1 VITFFEAADEL
12 ILHYYSDYVE
22 AGWIDSSLKQKGEV
36 HIRKVFTFGPDDV
49 FEGSRDKG
57 GGSDV
62 DSDLLD
68 EGSPDFKDFR
78 IGVADGGYWRLH
90 ARVLGLRQDV
100 LVARSVRLT
109 AGMFVAERNISVF
122 GRMERVARRQI
133 VIGGE
138 RPDAIPEEDFRLLL
152 KRFPTSTE
160 CRLYSDARVGRVI
173 QEYYASAG
181 EAERKLQKHLDA
193 KRSARSSGKRAPYV
207 ISEMELDKF
216 TFVRD
221 RLSEMLGDAESYS
234 EREWQTEV
242 AGLFCLIFPRYVSVL
257 EGVKIKE
264 SYSRPGESVRREIDM
279 VLVDSSG
286 HVDILEIKKP
296 FADCLVTRSCYRDN
310 HVPKRELAGAV
321 MQCEKYLFYLNC
333 GGLTSEKAIQE
344 RLAAEMWDAPQVRVV
359 NPQAYILAGRDDGL
373 TREQKFDFEFMRRG
387 GRGVVDIITYDDLLR
402 RLDTMIEALRTRL
415 SGSQQRDDARQD
427 DRDV

>member
-1 VITFFEAADEL
+1 MITFFESGDQL
-12 ILHYYSDYVE
+12 ILHYYSDYVS
-22 AGWIDSSLKQKGEV
+22 ARWVDDRLKKRGEV
-36 HIRKVFTFGPDDV
+36 RIKQVFTFSPAEV
-49 FEGSRDKG
+49 FEDPRDTDGGVDVGAGSF
-57 GGSDV
+57 
-62 DSDLLD
+62 
-68 EGSPDFKDFR
+68 EEEFPEFKDFR
-78 IGVADGGYWRLH
+78 IGVADGDYWRLD
-90 ARVLGLRQDV
+90 AKVLGLRQDV
-100 LVARSVRLT
+100 LVARSVQLT

-122 GRMERVARRQI
+122 RRMERVADRQI

-138 RPDAIPEEDFRLLL
+138 CPDAIPEEDFRVLL
-152 KRFPTSTE
+152 KQFPTSTE

-193 KRSARSSGKRAPYV
+193 KRSARSSRKREPYV

-216 TFVRD
+216 TFVRE
-221 RLSEMLGDAESYS
+221 RFSEMLGDAESYS

>member
-1 VITFFEAADEL
+1 
-12 ILHYYSDYVE
+12 
-22 AGWIDSSLKQKGEV
+22 
-36 HIRKVFTFGPDDV
+36 
-49 FEGSRDKG
+49 
-57 GGSDV
+57 
-62 DSDLLD
+62 
-68 EGSPDFKDFR
+68 
-78 IGVADGGYWRLH
+78 
-90 ARVLGLRQDV
+90 
-100 LVARSVRLT
+100 
-109 AGMFVAERNISVF
+109 MFVAERNISVF

-242 AGLFCLIFPRYVSVL
+242 AETRNDV
-257 EGVKIKE
+257 
-264 SYSRPGESVRREIDM
+264 
-279 VLVDSSG
+279 
-286 HVDILEIKKP
+286 ILEP
-296 FADCLVTRSCYRDN
+296 LDVG
-310 HVPKRELAGAV
+310 H
-321 MQCEKYLFYLNC
+321 
-333 GGLTSEKAIQE
+333 
-344 RLAAEMWDAPQVRVV
+344 
-359 NPQAYILAGRDDGL
+359 RDDAVGV
-373 TREQKFDFEFMRRG
+373 RSE
-387 GRGVVDIITYDDLLR
+387 GRIRHAAQVVVQGRALVGENDAGH
-402 RLDTMIEALRTRL
+402 IEAVPTEDAAHAVGDEVPDGVRGEEPVVVLLRTRARL
-415 SGSQQRDDARQD
+415 GVAEPGVRGEGDPAERYIDRHLILKVVDAGPVAVVLHLQPLGRMC
-427 DRDV
+427 DVN